1 MIVVSF
7 LCFMPYGEVRGY
19 GGVAVQLHAFLT
31 SSLDRG
37 QCLASCHTHFTC
49 WTETLVP
56 NTQEAGWKATS
67 SSASHAISH
76 ILWNV
81 GVHYSSQ
88 NSLPHVCI
96 FSQINPVHVLPSY
109 LFQIHFNIISHLC
122 QGPPSG
128 LFPSDFPTKAL
139 YTFLLSPI
147 HATCP
152 AHLICPAQAWALQ
165 LHFTSISSTP
175 LAAKLSRELY
185 KMYMFCTLHQYDIMI
200 WNTNMVIAR
209 APTHTTQTRTHHT
222 PTAHMHTHTHTP
234 RTHICHKNS
243 SSEWHFTLN
252 VCWYGT
258 RCAGWRNSDLQSYIT
273 VCCDTQ

>member
-7 LCFMPYGEVRGY
+7 LYFMPYGEMRGY
-19 GGVAVQLHAFLT
+19 GGLAVQLHAFLT
-31 SSLDRG
+31 LSLDRG
-37 QCLASCHTHFTC
+37 QCLAFCHTHFTC
-49 WTETLVP
+49 GTETLVP

-76 ILWNV
+76 ILWNA

-109 LFQIHFNIISHLC
+109 LFKIHFNIISHLC

-128 LFPSDFPTKAL
+128 LFPSDFPTKTL

-152 AHLICPAQAWALQ
+152 THLICPARPEPC
-165 LHFTSISSTP
+165 SSTLP
-175 LAAKLSRELY
+175 PFPQLPWLQSWVLNCTK
-185 KMYMFCTLHQYDIMI
+185 CTLYQYDIMI
-200 WNTNMVIAR
+200 WNTNMVIAHAR
-209 APTHTTQTRTHHT
+209 A
-222 PTAHMHTHTHTP
+222 HTHTHTHTHHA
-234 RTHICHKNS
+234 RTFVTRIHHLNGTYIKCLLI
-243 SSEWHFTLN
+243 WHT
-252 VCWYGT
+252 VCWLT
-258 RCAGWRNSDLQSYIT
+258 EQWLTVTLINQSINVFISVDLIYQIWKMS
-273 VCCDTQ
+273 